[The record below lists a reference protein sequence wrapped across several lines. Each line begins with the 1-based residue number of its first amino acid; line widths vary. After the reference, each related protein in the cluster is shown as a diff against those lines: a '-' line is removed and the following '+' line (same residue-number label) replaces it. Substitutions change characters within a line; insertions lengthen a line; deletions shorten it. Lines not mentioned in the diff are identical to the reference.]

1 MQAVGYGAD
10 PRIRWTEW
18 LPWLAAV
25 AVFFLLPEYL
35 SLGARILVFILFALS
50 LDLILG
56 YAGVITLGH
65 SAFFGLGAYVAGI
78 LAAKFGITDPL
89 LLLAAAALAAGVL
102 GIATGAV
109 ILRTHGLTQLMLTLA
124 IAAVCLE
131 IANKATPITGGA
143 DGLSGI
149 TIAPIFG
156 AFRFDLFGRTAY
168 VCCLVLLFCG
178 WWLVAP
184 DHLFAVRRHADRHPR
199 ERSCAC
205 TRSACPSTGGSL
217 IAYTISA
224 MIAGVAGALL
234 TQTNQFVGLNVLGF
248 EPSGELM
255 VMLILG
261 GVGRLYGA
269 FVGPLVY
276 LIAQDLLAKQFPE
289 YWYFGIGLMLVLV
302 VHVRPRRHSRDHR
315 RPDRAVAGD
324 RRDPGARNTRP
335 VQELRRAHR
344 RRQHPVPPRR
354 RRAPRADRPQRRRQD
369 DFRQHAHRPA
379 RPLFGPGPARRR
391 GHHPPVARRRASSAA
406 SAALSRSIR
415 CSAI

>member
-25 AVFFLLPEYL
+25 AVFFVLPEYL
-35 SLGARILVFILFALS
+35 PLGARVLVFMLFALS

-56 YAGVITLGH
+56 YAGIITLGH

-102 GIATGAV
+102 GVTTGAV

-149 TIAPIFG
+149 KIDPIFG
-156 AFRFDLFGRTAY
+156 AFRFDMFGKTAY
-168 VCCLVLLFCG
+168 VYCLIMLFCG
-178 WWLVAP
+178 WWLVRRLIYSPFGAT
-184 DHLFAVRRHADRHPR
+184 LTGIRENAVRMHAIGVPVYRR
-199 ERSCAC
+199 
-205 TRSACPSTGGSL
+205 L
-217 IAYTISA
+217 VIAYTVSA

-248 EPSGELM
+248 EPSGELL

-276 LIAQDLLAKQFPE
+276 MIAQDQLAKQFPE
-289 YWYFGIGLMLVLV
+289 YWYLGIGLILVLV
-302 VHVRPRRHSRDHR
+302 VMFARGGILGIIDRLIARFR
-315 RPDRAVAGD
+315 RPA
-324 RRDPGARNTRP
+324 
-335 VQELRRAHR
+335 
-344 RRQHPVPPRR
+344 
-354 RRAPRADRPQRRRQD
+354 
-369 DFRQHAHRPA
+369 
-379 RPLFGPGPARRR
+379 
-391 GHHPPVARRRASSAA
+391 
-406 SAALSRSIR
+406 
-415 CSAI
+415 